1 MDPKRYVVSR
11 DSSDRWAIGFDIVR
25 IGPYPSEA
33 EALKTAIRAAFKEGA
48 QHPHP
53 AGSQVLVEQ
62 PDGTLC
68 VVWTFGKDPPP
79 AKPFSRA

>member
-1 MDPKRYVVSR
+1 MPLY
-11 DSSDRWAIGFDIVR
+11 ALE
-25 IGPYPSEA
+25 PA
-33 EALKTAIRAAFKEGA
+33 EHGTLT
-48 QHPHP
+48 
-53 AGSQVLVEQ
+53 SVEQ